1 MSSVRAVLFDLDG
14 TLTDPGEGIIKSLK
28 VALVSAA
35 IPVPSDD
42 RLSACIGP
50 PLHDSFRELG
60 AEPGQVANL
69 IEIYRTRYR
78 DVGMF
83 ENAVYP
89 GVPALLERLTSSGCR
104 LFVATSK
111 PTSIAEPILEHF
123 KLRHFFER
131 VYGTH
136 LDGSLGNKVELLSY
150 IHSETRLVTPESAF
164 VGDRRYDM
172 TAARE
177 HGMRAIGVLWGYGSR
192 GELEASGAHHL
203 VASPGALAE
212 ALAA

>member
-1 MSSVRAVLFDLDG
+1 MLFDLDG

-28 VALVSAA
+28 VALGSAA
-35 IPVPSDD
+35 LPVPSDE

-50 PLHDSFRELG
+50 PLQESFRELG
-60 AEPGQVANL
+60 ADPSQVAEL
-69 IEIYRTRYR
+69 VEIYRARYR
-78 DVGMF
+78 EVGMF

-89 GVPALLERLTSSGCR
+89 GVPSLLERLTSSGFR

-123 KLRHFFER
+123 KLRRFFEH
-131 VYGTH
+131 VYGAG
-136 LDGSLGNKVELLSY
+136 LDGSLGNKVDLLS
-150 IHSETRLVTPESAF
+150 HVRSETGLVTPESAF

-192 GELEASGAHHL
+192 GELEASGAHHV
-203 VASPGALAE
+203 VASPGSVAE